1 MVMKTTLATI
11 AAISMVASP
20 VYAATTTK
28 SAPSK
33 ATTHSVAAQA
43 KAEHESVKTEAKE
56 VRHHTAAKHQ
66 YGKYRNCPP
75 SHMAAAHHHKAA
87 TKTAKKTA

>member
-1 MVMKTTLATI
+1 MKTAFATI

-28 SAPSK
+28 APAK
-33 ATTHSVAAQA
+33 TTTHSVAAQA

-56 VRHHTAAKHQ
+56 VRHHAAAKHQ

-87 TKTAKKTA
+87 AKTKTKKA

>member
-1 MVMKTTLATI
+1 MKTALATI
-11 AAISMVASP
+11 AAISMVATP

-28 SAPSK
+28 APAK
-33 ATTHSVAAQA
+33 ATHSVAAQA

-56 VRHHTAAKHQ
+56 VRHHAAAKHK

-87 TKTAKKTA
+87 AKAKAKKA

>member
-1 MVMKTTLATI
+1 MKTALATI

-28 SAPSK
+28 APAK
-33 ATTHSVAAQA
+33 TTHSVAAQA

-56 VRHHTAAKHQ
+56 VRHHAAVKHQ

-75 SHMAAAHHHKAA
+75 SHMAAARHHHHKAA
-87 TKTAKKTA
+87 AKPAAKKA